1 MLLFLLGVGLMIFNN
16 TFVTLLVIIIN
27 SMFLNNKEY
36 ASRMCMQVTGI
47 ISTCIAQ
54 APAEGTHR
62 LVETPRSAQLQG
74 LLLSSAQEYR
84 AILVM
89 LASFI

>member
-36 ASRMCMQVTGI
+36 ASRTCMQVTGI
-47 ISTCIAQ
+47 ISNV
-54 APAEGTHR
+54 
-62 LVETPRSAQLQG
+62 LV
-74 LLLSSAQEYR
+74 
-84 AILVM
+84 
-89 LASFI
+89 